1 MGEYRLT
8 PAAKSDLIN
17 IWKYTSEKWGVK
29 QAEKYL
35 IEIEQKLEKL
45 ASNPNMGRI
54 RPEIKEGYY
63 SFPVE
68 KHVIFYLILENYIA
82 IIGILHGKMDI
93 DKNLIH

>member
-1 MGEYRLT
+1 
-8 PAAKSDLIN
+8 
-17 IWKYTSEKWGVK
+17 
-29 QAEKYL
+29 
-35 IEIEQKLEKL
+35 
-45 ASNPNMGRI
+45 MGRV

-68 KHVIFYLILENYIA
+68 KHVVFYLILENYIA